1 MPVIPVNLADVQG
14 YKDLSEGD
22 YAGQIDKVEW
32 RPAREQGKF
41 PQLMVTYAVIDGDQ
55 LGEKSSEFLSL
66 SPNAANRLKKWF
78 ARFGLENLG
87 DLDVDD
93 ETNLLISPDLIGIR
107 VIFQS
112 RIDGKKP
119 NSNEDRYRTEL
130 VSVDEDDLA
139 EMFGDEPIAAPVEE
153 VVAVKEAAPARSL
166 RPARTAVA
174 AGQPKRRDLK

>member
-14 YKDLSEGD
+14 YKDLSEGE

-55 LGEKSSEFLSL
+55 LGEKSSEFVSL

-78 ARFGLENLG
+78 AKFGLEDLG
-87 DLDVDD
+87 DLEVDD
-93 ETNLLISPDLIGIR
+93 ETNLLTSPDLVGIR
-107 VIFQS
+107 VIFRS
-112 RIDGKKP
+112 RIDGKKKNNP
-119 NSNEDRYRTEL
+119 SEDQYRTEL
-130 VSVDEDDLA
+130 VTVDEDDLA
-139 EMFGDEPIAAPVEE
+139 ELFDGAAEPAEE
-153 VVAVKEAAPARSL
+153 IVAVKEPAPARSL